1 MDSYDDYLTIGGS
14 SLDKPLLG
22 LSTAISIRIP
32 FIALL
37 SISKS
42 SKIYWAKGFPLK
54 IDHAIYGVQF
64 SPDGVLLIAHSGFT
78 PNDNFIVVLN
88 VETGN
93 VLSARVYTSGSI
105 DIYNSNVKSI

>member
-42 SKIYWAKGFPLK
+42 SKIYWAKGFP
-54 IDHAIYGVQF
+54 
-64 SPDGVLLIAHSGFT
+64 
-78 PNDNFIVVLN
+78 
-88 VETGN
+88 
-93 VLSARVYTSGSI
+93 
-105 DIYNSNVKSI
+105 

>member
-54 IDHAIYGVQF
+54 IDHTIFG
-64 SPDGVLLIAHSGFT
+64 L
-78 PNDNFIVVLN
+78 
-88 VETGN
+88 
-93 VLSARVYTSGSI
+93 
-105 DIYNSNVKSI
+105 